1 MTGTTLTAPPRM
13 TLSVALIGLIFV
25 VGGVMHFLRPR
36 FYLAM
41 MPPWLPA
48 AAALVLVSGVFEILG
63 GIGVLVPATRVI
75 AGWGLIALLFA
86 VFPANV
92 QMLLNARAAHASAST
107 MAVLVARLPL
117 QVLPNVGGDVR
128 HFILPAPA
136 TFLDGLD
143 FILPNWRQAAAIGD
157 AAQWTPTK
165 VRSCWPCLRDRV
177 PARFLR
183 KTPSAAVVRHSTSA
197 AG

>member
-1 MTGTTLTAPPRM
+1 MTGTTLAPPRI
-13 TLSVALIGLIFV
+13 TLSVALIALVFV

-75 AGWGLIALLFA
+75 AGWGLIALLIA

-117 QVLPNVGGDVR
+117 QVLLVYWV
-128 HFILPAPA
+128 FKA
-136 TFLDGLD
+136 TVQR
-143 FILPNWRQAAAIGD
+143 P
-157 AAQWTPTK
+157 
-165 VRSCWPCLRDRV
+165 
-177 PARFLR
+177 
-183 KTPSAAVVRHSTSA
+183 
-197 AG
+197 

>member
-1 MTGTTLTAPPRM
+1 MTGTTLAAPPRM

-36 FYLAM
+36 VYLAI
-41 MPPWLPA
+41 MPSWLPA
-48 AAALVLVSGVFEILG
+48 AAALVFVSGVFEILG

-92 QMLLNARAAHASAST
+92 QMLLNARAAHASTST

-117 QVLPNVGGDVR
+117 QVLLVYWVFR
-128 HFILPAPA
+128 A
-136 TFLDGLD
+136 TVQR
-143 FILPNWRQAAAIGD
+143 P
-157 AAQWTPTK
+157 
-165 VRSCWPCLRDRV
+165 
-177 PARFLR
+177 
-183 KTPSAAVVRHSTSA
+183 
-197 AG
+197 

>member
-1 MTGTTLTAPPRM
+1 M
-13 TLSVALIGLIFV
+13 TLSVALIGLIFL

-117 QVLPNVGGDVR
+117 QALLVYWVFR
-128 HFILPAPA
+128 A
-136 TFLDGLD
+136 TVQ
-143 FILPNWRQAAAIGD
+143 R
-157 AAQWTPTK
+157 
-165 VRSCWPCLRDRV
+165 R
-177 PARFLR
+177 
-183 KTPSAAVVRHSTSA
+183 
-197 AG
+197 

>member
-1 MTGTTLTAPPRM
+1 MTGTALVAPPRM

-48 AAALVLVSGVFEILG
+48 ATALVLVSGVFEILG

-86 VFPANV
+86 VFPANM

-117 QVLPNVGGDVR
+117 QALLVYWVFR
-128 HFILPAPA
+128 A
-136 TFLDGLD
+136 TVQ
-143 FILPNWRQAAAIGD
+143 R
-157 AAQWTPTK
+157 
-165 VRSCWPCLRDRV
+165 R
-177 PARFLR
+177 
-183 KTPSAAVVRHSTSA
+183 
-197 AG
+197 

>member
-1 MTGTTLTAPPRM
+1 MTGTTLAAPPRM

-36 FYLAM
+36 VYLAI

-48 AAALVLVSGVFEILG
+48 AAALVFVSGVFEILG

-117 QVLPNVGGDVR
+117 QVLLVYWVFR
-128 HFILPAPA
+128 A
-136 TFLDGLD
+136 TVQR
-143 FILPNWRQAAAIGD
+143 P
-157 AAQWTPTK
+157 
-165 VRSCWPCLRDRV
+165 
-177 PARFLR
+177 
-183 KTPSAAVVRHSTSA
+183 
-197 AG
+197 

>member
-1 MTGTTLTAPPRM
+1 MTGTALAAPPRM

-117 QVLPNVGGDVR
+117 QALLVYWVFR
-128 HFILPAPA
+128 A
-136 TFLDGLD
+136 TVQ
-143 FILPNWRQAAAIGD
+143 R
-157 AAQWTPTK
+157 
-165 VRSCWPCLRDRV
+165 R
-177 PARFLR
+177 
-183 KTPSAAVVRHSTSA
+183 
-197 AG
+197 

>member
-1 MTGTTLTAPPRM
+1 MTGAALAAPPRM
-13 TLSVALIGLIFV
+13 TPSVALIGLIFV

-48 AAALVLVSGVFEILG
+48 AAVLVLVSGVFEILG

-92 QMLLNARAAHASAST
+92 QMLLNARAAHVSAST

-117 QVLPNVGGDVR
+117 QALLVYWVFR
-128 HFILPAPA
+128 A
-136 TFLDGLD
+136 TVQ
-143 FILPNWRQAAAIGD
+143 R
-157 AAQWTPTK
+157 T
-165 VRSCWPCLRDRV
+165 
-177 PARFLR
+177 
-183 KTPSAAVVRHSTSA
+183 
-197 AG
+197 

>member
-1 MTGTTLTAPPRM
+1 MTGTTLAAPPRM

-36 FYLAM
+36 VYLAI
-41 MPPWLPA
+41 MPSWLPA
-48 AAALVLVSGVFEILG
+48 AAALVVVSGVFEILG

-92 QMLLNARAAHASAST
+92 QMLLNARGAHASAST

-117 QVLPNVGGDVR
+117 QVLLVYWVFR
-128 HFILPAPA
+128 A
-136 TFLDGLD
+136 TVQR
-143 FILPNWRQAAAIGD
+143 P
-157 AAQWTPTK
+157 
-165 VRSCWPCLRDRV
+165 
-177 PARFLR
+177 
-183 KTPSAAVVRHSTSA
+183 
-197 AG
+197 

>member
-1 MTGTTLTAPPRM
+1 MTGTTLAAPPRM

-48 AAALVLVSGVFEILG
+48 ATALVLVSGVFEILG

-86 VFPANV
+86 VFPANM

-117 QVLPNVGGDVR
+117 QALLVYWVFR
-128 HFILPAPA
+128 A
-136 TFLDGLD
+136 TVQ
-143 FILPNWRQAAAIGD
+143 R
-157 AAQWTPTK
+157 
-165 VRSCWPCLRDRV
+165 R
-177 PARFLR
+177 
-183 KTPSAAVVRHSTSA
+183 
-197 AG
+197 

>member
-1 MTGTTLTAPPRM
+1 VTGTTLTAPPRM

-117 QVLPNVGGDVR
+117 QVLLVYWVFR
-128 HFILPAPA
+128 A
-136 TFLDGLD
+136 TVQ
-143 FILPNWRQAAAIGD
+143 R
-157 AAQWTPTK
+157 T
-165 VRSCWPCLRDRV
+165 
-177 PARFLR
+177 
-183 KTPSAAVVRHSTSA
+183 
-197 AG
+197 

>member
-1 MTGTTLTAPPRM
+1 MGTTLAAPPRM

-92 QMLLNARAAHASAST
+92 QMLLSARAAHASAST

-117 QVLPNVGGDVR
+117 QVLLVYWVFR
-128 HFILPAPA
+128 A
-136 TFLDGLD
+136 TVQ
-143 FILPNWRQAAAIGD
+143 R
-157 AAQWTPTK
+157 T
-165 VRSCWPCLRDRV
+165 
-177 PARFLR
+177 
-183 KTPSAAVVRHSTSA
+183 
-197 AG
+197 

>member
-117 QVLPNVGGDVR
+117 QVLLVYWV
-128 HFILPAPA
+128 FLA
-136 TFLDGLD
+136 TVK
-143 FILPNWRQAAAIGD
+143 R
-157 AAQWTPTK
+157 T
-165 VRSCWPCLRDRV
+165 
-177 PARFLR
+177 
-183 KTPSAAVVRHSTSA
+183 
-197 AG
+197 

>member
-1 MTGTTLTAPPRM
+1 MTGTALAAPPRM

-86 VFPANV
+86 VLPANV

-117 QVLPNVGGDVR
+117 QALLVYWVFR
-128 HFILPAPA
+128 A
-136 TFLDGLD
+136 TVQ
-143 FILPNWRQAAAIGD
+143 R
-157 AAQWTPTK
+157 
-165 VRSCWPCLRDRV
+165 R
-177 PARFLR
+177 
-183 KTPSAAVVRHSTSA
+183 
-197 AG
+197 